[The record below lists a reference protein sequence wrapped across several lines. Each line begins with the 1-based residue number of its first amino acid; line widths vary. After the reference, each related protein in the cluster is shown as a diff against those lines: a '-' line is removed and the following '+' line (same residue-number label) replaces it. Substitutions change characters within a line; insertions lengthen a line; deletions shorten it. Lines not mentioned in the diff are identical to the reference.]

1 MKARDNIATSTLK
14 FILVDLIGDVL
25 YWPLWWYSKGL
36 AQAGRFCIQSFQEE
50 SERLAIHV
58 WLKNIF
64 TPMFGQYDWEGRIIS
79 FFMRLIQLIV
89 RSILLLLWALF
100 LSVLVLTWTLL
111 PVYISYQ
118 VFDNFLWFFG

>member
-1 MKARDNIATSTLK
+1 
-14 FILVDLIGDVL
+14 
-25 YWPLWWYSKGL
+25 
-36 AQAGRFCIQSFQEE
+36 
-50 SERLAIHV
+50 
-58 WLKNIF
+58 
-64 TPMFGQYDWEGRIIS
+64 MFGQYDWEGRIIS